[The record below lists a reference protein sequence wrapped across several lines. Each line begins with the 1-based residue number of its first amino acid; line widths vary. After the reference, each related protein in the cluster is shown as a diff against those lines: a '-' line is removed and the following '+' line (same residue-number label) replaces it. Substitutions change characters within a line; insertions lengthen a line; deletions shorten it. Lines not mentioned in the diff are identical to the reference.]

1 MYKAANK
8 ILIAGR
14 REFTENYEK
23 ALQAIGVPAVTTLA
37 VSEVSSCAA
46 LLLPGGGDITPAFFG
61 QKNNGS
67 ANIDTELDILQLQAM
82 EQALRYRK
90 PVLGICKG
98 MQVINVFFGGTIHQ
112 HMQEAEEHR
121 YKDGD
126 QYHDTII
133 FPDTFLSSLYGN
145 SLRVNSAHHQS
156 VDKLGTGL
164 LPVQYAL
171 PSPTLEALCHKEL
184 PIYGVQWHPE
194 RYKPEGEK
202 LLRFFASLMDGTH
215 DFESL

>member
-14 REFTENYEK
+14 KEYTVNYEN
-23 ALQAIGVPAVTTLA
+23 ALQTLGAPVITTLN

-67 ANIDTELDILQLQAM
+67 VNIDTELDILQLQAM
-82 EQALRYRK
+82 ELALRYQK

-98 MQVINVFFGGTIHQ
+98 MQIINVFFGGTIHQ

-121 YKDGD
+121 YKEKD
-126 QYHDTII
+126 QYHDTVI

-164 LPVQYAL
+164 IPVQYAL
-171 PSPTLEALCHKEL
+171 PSPTLEAFCHKTL
-184 PIYGVQWHPE
+184 SIYGVQWHPE
-194 RYKPEGEK
+194 RLKPEGDK
-202 LLRFFASLMDGTH
+202 LLRFFASLLGRAVG
-215 DFESL
+215 S

>member
-14 REFTENYEK
+14 KEYTANYEN
-23 ALQAIGVPAVTTLA
+23 ALQAIGAPAVTTLA
-37 VSEVSSCAA
+37 VSEISSCAA

-67 ANIDTELDILQLQAM
+67 VNIDTELDILQLQAM
-82 EQALRYRK
+82 ELALRYKK

-112 HMQEAEEHR
+112 HMQEAEIHR
-121 YKDGD
+121 YKEAD
-126 QYHDTII
+126 QYHDTVI

-164 LPVQYAL
+164 QPVQYAL
-171 PSPTLEALCHKEL
+171 PDPTLEAFFHEKL

-194 RYKPEGEK
+194 RLKPEGEK
-202 LLRFFASLMDGTH
+202 LLRFFASLTD
-215 DFESL
+215 